1 MARWFINAISAGK
14 GRSAVDS
21 ESRRASSKASDARRR
36 FDYAKRER
44 DLDKKL
50 SYLAEGLSSL
60 AASLEHVS
68 NTTPPIANVAFAS
81 SLLAKDLGNALEE
94 QTKDIVKELKS

>member
-1 MARWFINAISAGK
+1 MPRWFGNAVAAGV
-14 GRSAVDS
+14 GRSTVDR
-21 ESRRASSKASDARRR
+21 ESSRASSKASDARRR

-60 AASLEHVS
+60 AEAIEHVS

-81 SLLAKDLGNALEE
+81 SLLAEDLGSALEE
-94 QTKDIVKELKS
+94 QTENIVEKLK